1 MKTRQK
7 HRSGPHISR
16 RPRPL
21 ELLAG
26 GVLLFLLLT
35 GALWSFSSAAGQPLH
50 LLLFLAGCVLLSVLL
65 TVLCALP
72 TRWMLAGMGAVLGA
86 AGLTVWR
93 LFPILRLGE
102 ISFRCSVVNTVCTSL
117 ELDHYI
123 QPIDQLPQAVWIG
136 SATLLALVVAA
147 VLGVLLALAVVRMP
161 SFSAAFLL
169 TGPFALLPLCI
180 SVTPA
185 WAPLMA
191 LILAWCAMGLS
202 SLVRRQDQAG
212 AARLTLLAL
221 PAAALLLVL
230 LGLAMPRDSYQR
242 PRWADDAL
250 DSINN
255 WVSHLDVTLFD
266 GKGPF
271 GFGSGGSFADADGKV
286 SLNDAGPLR
295 FSGRTVLEVDTDLRG
310 RIYLRGFSS
319 AVYEDGSW
327 NPMPED
333 SYSWMFWDGTQESA
347 PSPFLNGVSYPS
359 LDGFQPLNFPAL
371 ADRDAFPDKDYA
383 KVTVRNVGADPG
395 YVYVPYHILSQ
406 PDELSG
412 AKFVNDSY
420 LARANDVWTHTVY
433 VQPNCDPLSG
443 AELPS
448 EAAQAESTYTN
459 FVYNSSYMAVYED
472 VVDAIEGV
480 VRDLAGPMADYL
492 PGGTDNP
499 AYQELTDLLNTP
511 TDMTRI
517 QKNNAYH
524 LALAKIVAAYLDG
537 LAEYNPDTPAT
548 PEGEDF
554 VSYFLTESHEGYCM
568 HFASAATLILRYMGI
583 PARYVTGYVVDVPA
597 SGHVNVPDSAAHAWV
612 EIYLEGYGWE
622 PVEVTP
628 AYAGSNPGQSGTVE
642 PTPTPTAAPTPTA
655 TQAPQAS
662 ARPSAAPD
670 ETEQDQEEAVPLDLR
685 FILIPLAAVL
695 IVLAFPV
702 RRSIGRARREKKFR
716 QDSTNRAVIA
726 AYLHLKKLERWGG
739 QTPEEVAEL
748 AKKAKFSHHTLTEE
762 ERSTAVEAARA
773 GSVQVDKALPW
784 YKRFCC
790 RYILGLC

>member
-1 MKTRQK
+1 MKRHPK
-7 HRSGPHISR
+7 HPSKPRASR

-21 ELLAG
+21 ELFTGCL
-26 GVLLFLLLT
+26 LLFLLLT
-35 GALWSFSSAAGQPLH
+35 GTLWSFSSAVQQPLH
-50 LLLFLAGCVLLSVLL
+50 PLLLLIGCALLSVLL
-65 TVLCALP
+65 TLICALP
-72 TRWMLAGMGAVLGA
+72 TRWMLFGMAAVLGA
-86 AGLTVWR
+86 AGYTVWR
-93 LFPILRLGE
+93 LFPIMQLGE
-102 ISFRCSVVNTVCTSL
+102 ITYRCSVVNTVCTSL
-117 ELDHYI
+117 ELDGFIH
-123 QPIDQLPQAVWIG
+123 PIAQLPTGVWVR
-136 SATLLALVVAA
+136 SATLLTLVVAA
-147 VLGVLLALAVVRMP
+147 VLGVLLALAVVRRP
-161 SFSAAFLL
+161 SFSVSFLL
-169 TGPFALLPLCI
+169 TSPFVLAPLCI

-185 WAPLMA
+185 WLPLMG
-191 LILAWCAMGLS
+191 LILGWTVMGLG
-202 SLVRRQDQAG
+202 SLVRRQDRAG
-212 AARLTLLAL
+212 AAKLTLLSL
-221 PAAALLLVL
+221 PAAALLLFL
-230 LGLAMPRDSYQR
+230 LGLAMPQDSYQR
-242 PRWADDAL
+242 PQWADDAL

-255 WVSHLDVTLFD
+255 WVTHLDVTLFH

-286 SLNDAGPLR
+286 ELSNAGPLN

-327 NPMPED
+327 NPLPED
-333 SYSWMFWDGTQESA
+333 RYSWMFWDETQEGEP
-347 PSPFLNGVSYPS
+347 PSFTDSVFYPS
-359 LDGFQPLNFPAL
+359 LEGFQPLNFPAL
-371 ADRDAFPDKDYA
+371 ADRDTFPNKDYA
-383 KVTVRNVGADPG
+383 KVTVRNVGADPS

-420 LARANDVWTHTVY
+420 LARADDVWTHTVY

-443 AELPS
+443 AELPG
-448 EAAQAESTYTN
+448 EAAQAESTYAN
-459 FVYNSSYMAVYED
+459 FVYDSSYTAVYED
-472 VVDAIEGV
+472 VVDALDAVIE
-480 VRDLAGPMADYL
+480 DLATDMPGHL
-492 PGGTDNP
+492 PGGAENP
-499 AYQELTDLLNTP
+499 AYQAYLELLQSGAERETDI
-511 TDMTRI
+511 TRTYPMVM
-517 QKNNAYH
+517 AG
-524 LALAKIVAAYLDG
+524 IVAAYLDG

-568 HFASAATLILRYMGI
+568 HFASAATLILRHIGI
-583 PARYVTGYVVDVPA
+583 PARYVTGYVADVPA

-612 EIYLEGYGWE
+612 EIYLDGYGWE

-670 ETEQDQEEAVPLDLR
+670 ETEQDQEEAAPLDLR

-702 RRSIGRARREKKFR
+702 RRSVGRSRREKKFR
-716 QDSTNRAVIA
+716 QENTNRTVIA

-739 QTPEEVAEL
+739 QMPDEVAEL
-748 AKKAKFSHHTLTEE
+748 AKKAKFSPHTLTEE
-762 ERSTAVEAARA
+762 ERATAVEAARTISA
-773 GSVQVDKALPW
+773 QVDKALPW